1 METIAESLF
10 GSMEKVSFRR
20 DNLTLAA
27 HLLKPTDFD
36 DTKVYPTL
44 IVGGA
49 VTMVKEQA
57 PDNYARLLVLHDFA
71 VLTLDYASY
80 GESEGSPRN
89 NENVQG
95 KLNDLKAGV
104 SYLQTLPFVGEIGV
118 LGACTSGGNAAYLAG
133 DDDRVAAMAAVVP
146 WMYEPALAEPIWGKE
161 VIAGNDAKAREARE
175 RFAKTGEYLSTQIF
189 TNTPDV
195 EGFMLGAAEYFFD
208 KTRGISVRNW
218 KNEVFWGAWDDWAHV
233 YDPISQAPKIRI
245 PVLVFST
252 DGALIPEQAK
262 KFYDRVKSEK
272 HPASAR
278 PHPLTLHAPFPQLTH
293 PLPAVLP
300 LP

>member
-1 METIAESLF
+1 MEKIAESLF
-10 GSMEKVSFRR
+10 GTMEKVSFRR
-20 DNLTLAA
+20 DNLTLAG
-27 HLLKPTDFD
+27 HLFKPADFD
-36 DTKVYPTL
+36 GTKVYPTL

-57 PDNYARLLVLHDFA
+57 PDNYARLLVLHDFV
-71 VLTLDYASY
+71 VLTFDYASY

-95 KLNDLKAGV
+95 KLKDLKAGV

-118 LGACTSGGNAAYLAG
+118 LGACTSGGNAAYLAA
-133 DDDRVAAMAAVVP
+133 DDDRIAAMAAVVP

-161 VIAGNDAKAREARE
+161 VIARNDAKAKDARE

-189 TNTPDV
+189 TNTPDI

-252 DGALIPEQAK
+252 M
-262 KFYDRVKSEK
+262 
-272 HPASAR
+272 
-278 PHPLTLHAPFPQLTH
+278 AP
-293 PLPAVLP
+293 
-300 LP
+300 